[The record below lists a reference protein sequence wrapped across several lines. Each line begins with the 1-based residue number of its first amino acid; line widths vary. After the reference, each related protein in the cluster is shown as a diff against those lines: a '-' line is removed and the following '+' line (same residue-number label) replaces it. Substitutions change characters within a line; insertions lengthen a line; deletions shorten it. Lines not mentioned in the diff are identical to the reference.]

1 MLDILKSIFI
11 GFLAISTI
19 LSFIQLSSKLN
30 EKMHIVFSVI
40 GVLITLGVCFLV
52 GGVLR

>member
-1 MLDILKSIFI
+1 MLEILRTIFI
-11 GFLAISTI
+11 GFLAISTL

-30 EKMHIVFSVI
+30 EKMHILFSII
-40 GVLITLGVCFLV
+40 GILFVLGICYLV